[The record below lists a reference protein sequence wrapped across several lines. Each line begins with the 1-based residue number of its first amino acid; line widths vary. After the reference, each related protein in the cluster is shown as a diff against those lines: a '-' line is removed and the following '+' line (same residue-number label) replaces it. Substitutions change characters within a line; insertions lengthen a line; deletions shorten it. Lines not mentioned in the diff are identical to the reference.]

1 MCAFATFVNCLGALR
16 PDIRFELHACSSIW
30 SCNFKALK
38 LKTNCLTESP
48 PPMMKVLKILGLIVN
63 DMRRQQGYR

>member
-1 MCAFATFVNCLGALR
+1 MCAFAIFVNCLGALR
-16 PDIRFELHACSSIW
+16 PDIRFELHAW

-38 LKTNCLTESP
+38 LKTNCLTKSP
-48 PPMMKVLKILGLIVN
+48 PPMMKVLKILGVFVN